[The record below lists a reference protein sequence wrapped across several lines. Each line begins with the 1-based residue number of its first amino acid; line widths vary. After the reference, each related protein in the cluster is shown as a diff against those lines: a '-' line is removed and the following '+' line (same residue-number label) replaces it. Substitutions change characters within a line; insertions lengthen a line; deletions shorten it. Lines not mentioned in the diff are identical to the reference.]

1 MSYGPDPFDNF
12 RRSASYVDR
21 NLQVSQAGRSFRSAA
36 NEVPPSFG
44 KSLFAPDCVVGL
56 GGLELPTKRLSAPG
70 WRLHEARYGQR
81 LRACDYCAGTPSIWY
96 WRDHSTGKSVRRA
109 TPMPWGS
116 LPSMAALTRS
126 GARKAS
132 EIVMLIFRVLQFS
145 RFAMLSA
152 LAVGS
157 ATSSSS
163 QRRPRA
169 IAATSLARV
178 SERIGRACS
187 GRIPSG
193 RRISRRRLAGVFRQG
208 TARVLGGSAR

>member
-1 MSYGPDPFDNF
+1 MKRFQRVSLRRQKSRFLA
-12 RRSASYVDR
+12 RRSPQTKVLFEYVR
-21 NLQVSQAGRSFRSAA
+21 
-36 NEVPPSFG
+36 
-44 KSLFAPDCVVGL
+44 
-56 GGLELPTKRLSAPG
+56 
-70 WRLHEARYGQR
+70 
-81 LRACDYCAGTPSIWY
+81 DYCAGRPSIWY
-96 WRDHSTGKSVRRA
+96 WRDHSAGKPVRRA

-132 EIVMLIFRVLQFS
+132 EIVMLIFRALHRS
-145 RFAMLSA
+145 RFAMRSA

-157 ATSSSS
+157 SMSSSS

-193 RRISRRRLAGVFRQG
+193 RRISRRRLAGIFRQG
-208 TARVLGGSAR
+208 TARVFGGSPSWMINWSGWTSTRTT